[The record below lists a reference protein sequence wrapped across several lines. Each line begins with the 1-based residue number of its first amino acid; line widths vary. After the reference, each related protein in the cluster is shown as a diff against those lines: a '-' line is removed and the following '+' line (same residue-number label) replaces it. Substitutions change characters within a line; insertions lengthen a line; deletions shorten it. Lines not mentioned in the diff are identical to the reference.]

1 MDTLL
6 APHPDTIADD
16 VNRLADLIL
25 RADRLVVLTGAG
37 CSTESGIPDYRS
49 PGGLWTNH
57 KPVYFAD
64 FVRSATAR
72 QRYWARSFGGWRAF
86 DRAHPNAAHHTLA
99 ALEARGRI
107 HGLITQNVDR
117 LHLEAGSRNVIE
129 LHGHNDS
136 VICLSCGTESPRQAM
151 QDRLYA
157 LNPYWTAQPT
167 AIAPDGD
174 AQLDTDTLTG
184 FQVPNCAA
192 CGGLI
197 KPHVVFFGESV
208 PPARVAQAT
217 AWVDEGD
224 ALLVIGSSLTVWS
237 GYRFARQAAG
247 AGKPL
252 GIVSLGP
259 TRADPLAAFKIAQPV
274 ARFLPLLLDQIGPQA
289 VARAG

>member
-1 MDTLL
+1 MDTHL
-6 APHPDTIADD
+6 ASHPDTLADD
-16 VNRLADLIL
+16 LDRLADLIL
-25 RADRLVVLTGAG
+25 RAERLVVLTGAG

-57 KPVYFAD
+57 KPVYYAD
-64 FVRSATAR
+64 FVRSAAMR
-72 QRYWARSFGGWRAF
+72 QRYWARSFAGWRAF
-86 DRAHPNAAHHTLA
+86 DRAQPNAAHYALA
-99 ALEARGRI
+99 ALETRGRI

-136 VICLSCGTESPRQAM
+136 VICLSCGTESSRQAM
-151 QDRLYA
+151 QQALRA
-157 LNPYWTAQPT
+157 LNPTWTAQAT

-174 AQLDTDTLTG
+174 AQLDTEALAG
-184 FQVPNCAA
+184 FRVPDCPT
-192 CGGLI
+192 CGGVI

-224 ALLVIGSSLTVWS
+224 ALLVVGSSLTVWS
-237 GYRFARQAAG
+237 GYRFARQAAV

-252 GIVSLGP
+252 GLVNIGP
-259 TRADPLAAFKIAQPV
+259 TRADPIATFKIAQPV
-274 ARFLPLLLDQIGPQA
+274 GHFLPLLLDQIGPRA